1 MADKEQLI
9 VELGVKDA
17 GTSKQLS
24 TINKELKGL
33 DREYKSANKTSKDF
47 EKGQEGL
54 KTKLNYLQKSYDL
67 NGAKL
72 DTYKKKMQETTE
84 AIKKQ
89 EDKISNMKLSGQDTS
104 KAEEQLQRMKN
115 TLSDTARQARITENE
130 MKGLNNEISDTNK
143 AIKDNAIGGYKNNL
157 KDLGESL
164 EGTGNKISGIAE
176 KTNKISIAT
185 SAVIGGLSAM
195 ALSAQNDLGTLD
207 GRLGVTGEESEKL
220 KQVALSVYSDGFGE
234 SLGSCVD
241 DLVILQQ
248 NLESTKKWTD
258 ETKTSILEQMSTM
271 NELFGTTSEE
281 LTRTLAV
288 MQNSG
293 LDDDIQHAMD
303 VLTYGFQNGA
313 DYSGELLDTMR
324 EYSPQF
330 VKLGLSS
337 EEAMNYL
344 ITGAQNGAF
353 NLDKVGDAMKELS
366 IRVIDG
372 SKTTQQGFQ
381 MIGLNADEMA
391 DKFAKGGDSA
401 KEALKETLEGL
412 KNIKDPVQQS
422 IAGVDLMGTMW
433 EDLGANTVLS
443 LADVSGGLENVND
456 ATLKASESL
465 QNTPAKEFEKTLREV
480 KVQLLPLGIELLKV
494 ATVSLPSLTDAVKL
508 VTEFLNSLDDTTKEN
523 IAKMALLTATLGP
536 SVSIVGKMTSGI
548 GGLFTALSKLS
559 PSIAKAEG
567 SVKSLNAIT
576 SVAKVNFAGLS
587 SAILP
592 IGVALATVGT
602 AVYTYKQ
609 EQEALSKSV
618 VTCKEDL
625 GLLKSTLLELNG
637 VHVQS
642 REELEKSGLVY
653 KQLGNDLGQEFK
665 DKVNE
670 STTAMNQFNFEL
682 NKINMDGVLT
692 EEETNEFTSR
702 VDNMCNTALE
712 TIKSKQTETQNEMAK
727 TFTIDDGVIDES
739 EQQVLEYLNKNYNT
753 NIEEV
758 TKLKDDI
765 NAIYKQALEDKRGL
779 NEEEIKD
786 IQEKMAK
793 IKQIELEAL
802 ANNEQEQMFAR
813 NEFNNRIKQVD
824 AEGAQELLVQQKKT
838 LDDQNAQTLAS
849 YDTQIETMKIAK
861 QKALDEEDKVN
872 AENLQKQIDAKTQ
885 ERDALLQKQQETW
898 DGYIDIVEKS
908 NPELIGKINEY
919 NGEILSNADLQA
931 QKGLQYMQEH
941 YNGLEQ
947 VTHDGWY
954 KIKNEVNGSIEDCY
968 MTIDENTGKITAVYN
983 QTTGVVGG
991 YTDDMKKKVQELGE
1005 QHELERLKINTAMGQ
1020 IANSHVNT
1028 KNQIVS
1034 ADGQIIGS
1042 LKDVKTSADGV
1053 KTGIVNINGTPMQIK
1068 TNAQGVITE
1077 MTTVTD
1083 KVKAIPE
1090 KKDVTINFFQKG
1102 LDWIKQK
1109 WDSIGNKNVKVDSNA
1124 TGTYSSSG
1132 GLSTVDESGWE
1143 LASNNS
1149 VKVLGTYSSNTL
1161 TSIPSGTAISTH
1173 MQSVQDMKYAVSEEV
1188 RKAML
1193 NYSNNNKSINEIDY
1207 EKLANVMLSAFT
1219 QGLQG
1224 VNIQN
1229 NVNVD
1234 ANGMVT
1240 KAVNTTMDKLNRQSK
1255 TTKVYKGR

>member
-1 MADKEQLI
+1 MADTEKLI

-24 TINKELKGL
+24 AINKELKGL
-33 DREYKSANKTSKDF
+33 DKEYKSANKTSKDF

-54 KTKLNYLQKSYDL
+54 KTKLTYLQKSYDL
-67 NGAKL
+67 NATKL
-72 DTYKKKMQETTE
+72 ETYKKKMQETTE

-89 EDKISNMKLSGQDTS
+89 EEKISKMKLEGQDTN

-115 TLSDTARQARITENE
+115 TLNDTARQARITENE
-130 MKGLNNEISDTNK
+130 MKGLNNEISATNK
-143 AIKDNAIGGYKNNL
+143 AIKDDAINNYKSNL

-164 EGTGNKISGIAE
+164 EGTGNKISGIAD
-176 KTNKISIAT
+176 KTNKISLAT
-185 SAVIGGLSAM
+185 SAVIGGLSAL
-195 ALSAQNDLGTLD
+195 ALSVQNDLGTLD

-234 SLGSCVD
+234 SLGNCVD
-241 DLVILQQ
+241 DLVVLQQ
-248 NLESTKKWTD
+248 NLESTKNWTD

-372 SKTTQQGFQ
+372 SETTKQGFE
-381 MIGLNADEMA
+381 MIGLDADEMA
-391 DKFAKGGDSA
+391 NKFAKGGDSA
-401 KEALKETLEGL
+401 KEALKETLEGI
-412 KNIKDPVQQS
+412 KNIEDPVQQS
-422 IAGVDLMGTMW
+422 IAGVNLMGTMW

-443 LADVSGGLENVND
+443 LADVSGGLENVNE

-480 KVQLLPLGIELLKV
+480 KVQLLPLGTELLKV

-508 VTEFLNSLDDTTKEN
+508 VTKFLNSLDDSTKEN
-523 IAKMALLTATLGP
+523 IAKIALLTATLGP

-567 SVKSLNAIT
+567 SVKSLNAIS

-625 GLLKSTLLELNG
+625 GLLQSTLLELNG

-642 REELEKSGLVY
+642 REELEKSGLIY
-653 KQLGNDLGQEFK
+653 KELGDDLGKEFK

-670 STTAMNQFNFEL
+670 STTAINEFNFEL

-692 EEETNEFTSR
+692 EEETNGFTSR
-702 VDNMCNTALE
+702 VNNMCNIALE
-712 TIKSKQTETQNEMAK
+712 TIKNKQTETQNEMAK
-727 TFTIDDGVIDES
+727 TFTLDDNVIDQS

-824 AEGAQELLVQQKKT
+824 AEGAQELLVQQKKK
-838 LDDQNAQTLAS
+838 LDEQNAQTLAA
-849 YDTQIETMKIAK
+849 YDTQIDTMKVAK
-861 QKALDEEDKVN
+861 QKALAEEDKAN
-872 AENLQKQIDAKTQ
+872 ADNLQKQIDAKTQ

-908 NPELIGKINEY
+908 NPKLIGKINEY

-954 KIKNEVNGSIEDCY
+954 KIKNEVDGSIEDCY
-968 MTIDENTGKITAVYN
+968 MTVDENTGKITAVYN
-983 QTTGVVGG
+983 QTTGIVGG

-1005 QHELERLKINTAMGQ
+1005 QHEAERLKISTVMGQ
-1020 IANSHVNT
+1020 IANSHINT
-1028 KNQIVS
+1028 KNQIIS
-1034 ADGQIIGS
+1034 ADGEVIGS
-1042 LKDVKTSADGV
+1042 LDKVTTSADGV

-1068 TNAQGVITE
+1068 TNADGVITDI
-1077 MTTVTD
+1077 TTVTD

-1090 KKDVTINFFQKG
+1090 KKDVTINFLQKG

-1109 WDSIGNKNVKVDSNA
+1109 WDSIGNKNVKVDANSN
-1124 TGTYSSSG
+1124 GTYSYSG
-1132 GLSTVDESGWE
+1132 GLSTVDEKGWE
-1143 LASNNS
+1143 LASNNN
-1149 VKVLGTYSSNTL
+1149 VEVLGTYARNTL
-1161 TSIPSGTAISTH
+1161 TNIPSGTAISTH
-1173 MQSVQDMKYAVSEEV
+1173 MQSYQDMKYAVSEEV
-1188 RKAML
+1188 RKAMI
-1193 NYSNNNKSINEIDY
+1193 NYSNNKPTNEIDY
-1207 EKLANVMLSAFT
+1207 NKLANIMLSVFA
-1219 QGLQG
+1219 QGLSNL
-1224 VNIQN
+1224 NIQA

-1234 ANGMVT
+1234 TNGMVT
-1240 KAVNTTMDKLNRQSK
+1240 KAVNTTMDKLARQNNIS
-1255 TTKVYKGR
+1255 KVYKGR

>member
-24 TINKELKGL
+24 NINKELKGL

-72 DTYKKKMQETTE
+72 DTYKKKMQETTD

-143 AIKDNAIGGYKNNL
+143 AIKNNAIGDYKNNL

-248 NLESTKKWTD
+248 NLESTKNWTD
-258 ETKTSILEQMSTM
+258 QTKSSILEQMSTM

-303 VLTYGFQNGA
+303 TLTYGFQNGA

-330 VKLGLSS
+330 VKLGLDS

-381 MIGLNADEMA
+381 MIGLDADEMA
-391 DKFAKGGDSA
+391 NKFAKGGDSA

-443 LADVSGGLENVND
+443 LADVSGGLENVNE

-480 KVQLLPLGIELLKV
+480 KVQLLPLGTELLKV

-508 VTEFLNSLDDTTKEN
+508 VTEFLNSLDDSTKEN
-523 IAKMALLTATLGP
+523 IAKIALLTATLSP
-536 SVSIVGKMTSGI
+536 SVTVVGKMTSGI

-559 PSIAKAEG
+559 PSITKAED
-567 SVKSLNAIT
+567 SVKGLNAI
-576 SVAKVNFAGLS
+576 SGVAKVNFAGLS

-592 IGVALATVGT
+592 VGIALATVGT
-602 AVYTYKQ
+602 AIYAYNK

-625 GLLKSTLLELNG
+625 GLIQSTLLELNG
-637 VHVQS
+637 VHIQS
-642 REELEKSGLVY
+642 REELEKSGLAY
-653 KQLGNDLGQEFK
+653 KELSGNISGEFK
-665 DKVNE
+665 QALED
-670 STTAMNQFNFEL
+670 TTADVHNFAISL
-682 NKINMDGVLT
+682 NEMSLDGVLDDGET
-692 EEETNEFTSR
+692 TAFNTRIENCVGSALQYLNSKKEESQQSMNDLF
-702 VDNMCNTALE
+702 V
-712 TIKSKQTETQNEMAK
+712 
-727 TFTIDDGVIDES
+727 FDDGVIDEN
-739 EQQVLEYLNKNYNT
+739 EKKIIELCTKEYETEAEEVKKNQDAITQIYNT
-753 NIEEV
+753 ARSENR
-758 TKLKDDI
+758 TLKP
-765 NAIYKQALEDKRGL
+765 
-779 NEEEIKD
+779 EEIQQIK
-786 IQEKMAK
+786 QYYAN
-793 IKQIELEAL
+793 IKQIELEAK
-802 ANNEQEQMFAR
+802 AENNDELQASTID
-813 NEFNNRIKQVD
+813 FNNRIKNLD
-824 AEGAQELLVQQKKT
+824 AQGASELLQQKKKDIDEQVIQKENQYDLLIAKAEEGASKLT
-838 LDDQNAQTLAS
+838 GAEKEEADQQVQNLKDKKQECINE
-849 YDTQIETMKIAK
+849 YQGQWNKYQDIIETEAPAIA
-861 QKALDEEDKVN
+861 DKVN
-872 AENLQKQIDAKTQ
+872 K
-885 ERDALLQKQQETW
+885 
-898 DGYIDIVEKS
+898 
-908 NPELIGKINEY
+908 Y
-919 NGEILSNADLQA
+919 NGEILSNADMITQ
-931 QKGLQYMQEH
+931 Q
-941 YNGLEQ
+941 GLEKMKSHYDGLDQ
-947 VTHDGWY
+947 VTKDGWY
-954 KIKNEVNGSIEDCY
+954 KIKDTTDGSITDCY
-968 MTIDENTGKITAVYN
+968 MVVDKTTGEITACYN
-983 QTTGVVGG
+983 TTTGEIAG
-991 YTDDMKKKVQELGE
+991 YTDQMKKDVKSLADE
-1005 QHELERLKINTAMGQ
+1005 HESDKLAINTAMGQ

-1068 TNAQGVITE
+1068 TNAQGVITD

-1083 KVKAIPE
+1083 KVKAIPA

-1109 WDSIGNKNVKVDSNA
+1109 WDSIGNKNVEVDANA
-1124 TGTYSSSG
+1124 TGTYNSNG
-1132 GLSTVDESGWE
+1132 GLSTVDEKGWE
-1143 LASNNS
+1143 LSSNNN
-1149 VKVLGTYSSNTL
+1149 VQVLGTYASNTL
-1161 TSIPSGTAISTH
+1161 TSIPSGTKISTH
-1173 MQSVQDMKYAVSEEV
+1173 MQSVQEMKYAVSEEV
-1188 RKAML
+1188 KKAML

-1207 EKLANVMLSAFT
+1207 NKLANVMLSVFT

-1224 VNIQN
+1224 LNIQN

>member
-24 TINKELKGL
+24 NINKELKGL

-72 DTYKKKMQETTE
+72 DTYKKKMQETTD

-143 AIKDNAIGGYKNNL
+143 AIKNNAIGDYKNNL

-248 NLESTKKWTD
+248 NLESTKNWTD
-258 ETKTSILEQMSTM
+258 QTKTSILEQMSTM

-303 VLTYGFQNGA
+303 TLTYGFQNGA

-391 DKFAKGGDSA
+391 DKLAKGGDSA

-412 KNIKDPVQQS
+412 KNIDDPVKQS
-422 IAGVDLMGTMW
+422 TAAVDLMGTMW

-443 LADVSGGLENVND
+443 LADVSGGLENVNE

-480 KVQLLPLGIELLKV
+480 KVQLLPLGTELLKV

-508 VTEFLNSLDDTTKEN
+508 VTEFLNSLDDSTKEN
-523 IAKMALLTATLGP
+523 IAKIALLTATLSP
-536 SVSIVGKMTSGI
+536 SVTVVGKMTSGI

-559 PSIAKAEG
+559 PSITKAED
-567 SVKSLNAIT
+567 SVKGLNAI
-576 SVAKVNFAGLS
+576 SGVAKVNFAGLS

-592 IGVALATVGT
+592 VGIALATVGT
-602 AVYTYKQ
+602 AIYAYNK

-625 GLLKSTLLELNG
+625 GLIQSTLLELNG
-637 VHVQS
+637 VHIQS
-642 REELEKSGLVY
+642 REELEKSGLAY
-653 KQLGNDLGQEFK
+653 KELSGNISGEFK
-665 DKVNE
+665 KALEE
-670 STTAMNQFNFEL
+670 STADVHNFAISL
-682 NKINMDGVLT
+682 NEISLDGVLDDGET
-692 EEETNEFTSR
+692 TAFNTRIENCVSSALQYLNSKKEESQQSMNDLF
-702 VDNMCNTALE
+702 V
-712 TIKSKQTETQNEMAK
+712 
-727 TFTIDDGVIDES
+727 FDDGVIDEN
-739 EQQVLEYLNKNYNT
+739 EKKIIELCTKEYETEAEEVKKNQDAITQIYNT
-753 NIEEV
+753 ARSENR
-758 TKLKDDI
+758 TLKP
-765 NAIYKQALEDKRGL
+765 
-779 NEEEIKD
+779 EEIQQIK
-786 IQEKMAK
+786 QYYAN
-793 IKQIELEAL
+793 IKQIELEAK
-802 ANNEQEQMFAR
+802 AENNDELQASTID
-813 NEFNNRIKQVD
+813 FNNRIKNLD
-824 AEGAQELLVQQKKT
+824 AQGASELLQQKKKDIDEQVIQKENQYDLLIAKAEEGASKLT
-838 LDDQNAQTLAS
+838 GAEKEEADQQVQNLKDKKQECINE
-849 YDTQIETMKIAK
+849 YQGQWNKYQDIIETEAPAIA
-861 QKALDEEDKVN
+861 DKVN
-872 AENLQKQIDAKTQ
+872 K
-885 ERDALLQKQQETW
+885 
-898 DGYIDIVEKS
+898 
-908 NPELIGKINEY
+908 Y
-919 NGEILSNADLQA
+919 NGEILSNADMITQ
-931 QKGLQYMQEH
+931 Q
-941 YNGLEQ
+941 GLEKMKSHYDGLDQ
-947 VTHDGWY
+947 VTKDGWY
-954 KIKNEVNGSIEDCY
+954 KIKDTTDGSITDCY
-968 MTIDENTGKITAVYN
+968 MVVDKTTGEITACYN
-983 QTTGVVGG
+983 TTTGEIAG
-991 YTDDMKKKVQELGE
+991 YTDQMKKDVKSLADE
-1005 QHELERLKINTAMGQ
+1005 HESDKLAINTAMGQ

-1068 TNAQGVITE
+1068 TNAQGVITD

-1083 KVKAIPE
+1083 KVKAIPA

-1109 WDSIGNKNVKVDSNA
+1109 WDSIGNKNVEVDANA
-1124 TGTYSSSG
+1124 TGTYNSNG
-1132 GLSTVDESGWE
+1132 GLSTVDEKGWE
-1143 LASNNS
+1143 LSSNNN
-1149 VKVLGTYSSNTL
+1149 VQVLGTYASNTL
-1161 TSIPSGTAISTH
+1161 TSIPSGTKISTH
-1173 MQSVQDMKYAVSEEV
+1173 MQSVQEMKYAVSEEV
-1188 RKAML
+1188 KKAML

-1207 EKLANVMLSAFT
+1207 NKLANVMLSVFT

-1224 VNIQN
+1224 LNIQN